1 MAANAPAKAP
11 AKKSDRGGA
20 SRVLGKLQK
29 SVEDGNYYE
38 AHQMYRTLYH
48 RYMSQKKY
56 AEAIEM
62 IYSGAS
68 LLLQHNQHMSGA
80 DLSLLLVEALEKT
93 EGAVSKENIRRLGR
107 LAKGLPSEA
116 PERGKFIV
124 AAIKWSQRD
133 TPNRTG
139 DPELH
144 KEFAN
149 ILWHEKNY
157 FEARYHFLR
166 STDGKGCALM
176 LVEYQLSKGYASE
189 ADMFVAQAVLQYLCL
204 RNKSTATLTL
214 RVYTENHPAIKSGP
228 PFILPLLN
236 FMWLLLLA
244 VKTQKLNA
252 FTVLCE
258 KYQPSLKRDPAYA
271 AYLDKIG
278 QVFFGLPPPM
288 PTGRQGF
295 IGNLISSLFSGEGD
309 DDDDDESEQGQAATP
324 TPNLLVED
332 LD

>member
-1 MAANAPAKAP
+1 MASKAP
-11 AKKSDRGGA
+11 AKKNDRGGS
-20 SRVLGKLQK
+20 SRVLGKLKK
-29 SVEDGNYYE
+29 SVEDGDYYE
-38 AHQMYRTLYH
+38 AHQMYRTLYF
-48 RYMSQKKY
+48 RYITQKKY

-62 IYSGAS
+62 LYSGAS

-80 DLSLLLVEALEKT
+80 DLSLLLLEALEKAET
-93 EGAVSKENIRRLGR
+93 PISKENISRIGS
-107 LAKGLPSEA
+107 LAKQLPPEA

-124 AAIKWSQRD
+124 AAIKWSQKD
-133 TPNRTG
+133 SPTSRTG

-149 ILWHEKNY
+149 MLWQEKNY

-166 STDGKGCALM
+166 SSDGKGCALM
-176 LVEYQLSKGYASE
+176 LVEYQLSKGYGSE
-189 ADMFVAQAVLQYLCL
+189 ADMFIAQAVLQYLCL
-204 RNKSTATLTL
+204 RNKTTASITLK
-214 RVYTENHPAIKSGP
+214 VYTENHPAIKSKP

-244 VKTQKLNA
+244 IKTQKLTA

-258 KYQPSLKRDPAYA
+258 KYQPSLQRDPTYA

-295 IGNLISSLFSGEGD
+295 IGNLISSLFSGDGD
-309 DDDDDESEQGQAATP
+309 DDDDDDEGLASSPPAF
-324 TPNLLVED
+324 LVED